1 MTSPMSDHQRRRES
15 STPPIEVIEPT
26 RVRRRHRR
34 SRARIGLNVTAMID
48 IVFLLLI
55 YFLAATE
62 FKLGEEVY
70 RLDLPQRGLAA
81 DPFELPRDPLRV
93 VIATTGPGEGGYTI
107 RIRGP
112 YTQPGSFQELYEFL
126 HHNRGAETAVGGL
139 FEQDHPIIIEPAIA
153 TRWEHAIDAYNA
165 AARARYT
172 NITFAPPR

>member
-81 DPFELPRDPLRV
+81 DPFE
-93 VIATTGPGEGGYTI
+93 
-107 RIRGP
+107 
-112 YTQPGSFQELYEFL
+112 
-126 HHNRGAETAVGGL
+126 
-139 FEQDHPIIIEPAIA
+139 
-153 TRWEHAIDAYNA
+153 
-165 AARARYT
+165 
-172 NITFAPPR
+172 